1 MGLIGLFSWL
11 SERIDH
17 YKFLMETTSDEN
29 EKNAYAKFIS
39 DLEDKQKEL
48 GDR

>member
-1 MGLIGLFSWL
+1 MGLVGLFSWL

-29 EKNAYAKFIS
+29 EKKAYAKIIA
-39 DLEDKQKEL
+39 DLEAKQKEIAE
-48 GDR
+48 

>member
-17 YKFLMETTSDEN
+17 YKFLMENTTDEK
-29 EKNAYAKFIS
+29 EKEAYAKIIA
-39 DLEDKQKEL
+39 DLEAKQKETAE
-48 GDR
+48 

>member
-17 YKFLMETTSDEN
+17 YKFLMKNTEN
-29 EKNAYAKFIS
+29 KEEKEAYAKIIA
-39 DLEDKQKEL
+39 DLEAKQKEL
-48 GDR
+48 GE

>member
-1 MGLIGLFSWL
+1 MGFFGWGGWL

-29 EKNAYAKFIS
+29 EKKAYAKIIA
-39 DLEDKQKEL
+39 DLETKQNEL
-48 GDR
+48 EK

>member
-1 MGLIGLFSWL
+1 MGIFGWTGWL

-29 EKNAYAKFIS
+29 EKKAYAKIIA
-39 DLEDKQKEL
+39 DLEAKQKEIAE
-48 GDR
+48 